1 MQPRITKV
9 IETLPSMTKDFNTN
23 ADTQTLANLPIL
35 REQQKENTPLKL
47 RPYQEECLDA
57 IKHHYAQGINR
68 QLIHMATGSGKT
80 VVFAHLI
87 SQLNR
92 KTLVLAH
99 TVELLEQAKEKIQMI
114 CPNLDVGIVQAGKKE
129 FDSDIVISS
138 IQSASREGTL
148 ENLQRQGFTLCVY
161 DEAHRSASESGRH
174 VLSEL
179 GFLCESNEKLLLGCT
194 ATPFRQGPKGL
205 SAVFEKVTFSK
216 SVKDLLAS
224 GYLCKPVGIKIKS
237 DLDLATIQTE
247 NGDFKTEALASYMN
261 TPQMN
266 EMVVNAFVERAA
278 DRKTVCFSVTVSH
291 AQNLAEAFRSRGISS
306 EAIHGDMSPDE
317 RLNLLERF
325 KSGQIRVLTNCQIL
339 VEGFDA
345 PDISCVI
352 VAKPT
357 QSKGLFIQM
366 AGRGLRLFPNKRDCL
381 ILDFGSKSH
390 NLCGTAALLDD
401 VGESQKKQKP
411 ESKITEFAQKLPPS
425 INKKLRA
432 AIIEFDPLG
441 DEFVWAQ
448 DGQTF
453 SLKGFSDK
461 VLKIFPKADG
471 RFNVAFFDSKTSY
484 RTIAENL
491 MFEYAFSIAEEFAKS
506 NRGLFAVSDLVAS
519 WRQLPISDKQKN
531 LFNSFGYRSGIEELT
546 RGQAALI
553 ISSGVLRNEHKTK
566 MPSRTH

>member
-1 MQPRITKV
+1 MQSEIKKAIVATPTTANCFIT
-9 IETLPSMTKDFNTN
+9 NTN
-23 ADTQTLANLPIL
+23 TQISLANSNIL
-35 REQQKENTPLKL
+35 RNSEKENISLKL

-57 IKHHYAQGINR
+57 IKDHYGQGINR
-68 QLIHMATGSGKT
+68 QLIHMATGAGKT
-80 VVFAHLI
+80 VIFAHLI
-87 SQLNR
+87 AQLNR

-99 TVELLEQAKEKIQMI
+99 TCELLSQAKEKIEMI
-114 CPNLDVGIVQAGKKE
+114 CPSLKVGIVQAGQKG
-129 FDSDIVISS
+129 FDRDIVISS

-148 ENLQRQGFTLCVY
+148 ENLQRQGFSLCVY
-161 DEAHRSASESGRH
+161 DEAHRAGAESARH
-174 VLSEL
+174 VLSKL
-179 GFLCESNEKLLLGCT
+179 GFLSESPERLLLGCT
-194 ATPFRQGPKGL
+194 ATPFRNGSKGL

-216 SVKDLLAS
+216 SVKDLLVS
-224 GYLCKPVGIKIKS
+224 GYLCKPIGIKIKS
-237 DLDLATIQTE
+237 DLDLATIETE
-247 NGDFKTEALASYMN
+247 NGDFKTESLASYMN

-266 EMVVNAFVERAA
+266 EIVVNAFIERAV
-278 DRKTVCFSVTVSH
+278 DRKTVCFSVTVSP

-317 RLNLLERF
+317 RSNLLERF

-339 VEGFDA
+339 TEGWDC
-345 PDISCVI
+345 PQVDCII

-357 QSKGLFIQM
+357 QSKGLFQQM

-390 NLCGTAALLDD
+390 TLCSTAALLDD
-401 VGESQKKQKP
+401 IEEVQKKQKP
-411 ESKITEFAQKLPPS
+411 EGKITEFVQKLPPT

-441 DEFVWAQ
+441 DEFVWVQ

-453 SLKGFSDK
+453 SLKGFSDN
-461 VLKIFPKADG
+461 VLKIFPKSDG
-471 RFNVAFFDSKTSY
+471 RFNVAFFDSKTTY

-506 NRGLFAVSDLVAS
+506 NRGLFAVSDLEAS

-531 LFNSFGYRSGIEELT
+531 LFNSFGYRNGIDELS

-553 ISSGVLRNEHKTK
+553 ISSGVLGKR
-566 MPSRTH
+566 